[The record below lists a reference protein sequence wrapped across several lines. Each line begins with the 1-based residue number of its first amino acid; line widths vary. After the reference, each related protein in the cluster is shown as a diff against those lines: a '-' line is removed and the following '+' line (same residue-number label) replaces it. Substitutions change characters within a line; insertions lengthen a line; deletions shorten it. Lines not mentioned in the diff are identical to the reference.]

1 VAAAVNKPL
10 FINSRILL
18 FAISLLCHG
27 VTITAQ
33 KGPVAKFSFND
44 SKDYDEVSHKKAKLI
59 GTNFTTDRFGNE
71 NHAVYIAGNKSSY
84 INLGQYP
91 ALKPKAGSIS
101 LWVKMEHPIWSGRG
115 GLYNPIIITKY
126 TRLNDF
132 YESYVIYYMLEPGR
146 LIAGTVQDSTN
157 EVFSHG
163 LSTFKRNSW
172 QHIVLSFDY
181 DSLGLYLNGRLQSKL
196 AKKFETRYLDS
207 DSVVLGGT
215 ANGKNSRFFN
225 GYIDDLEIY
234 DRVLTREE
242 ISALYH
248 APNPNRHK
256 VLLNWL
262 LAGALALLF
271 AFVLYLL
278 IKQQVKKGVLKEK
291 KRFEFYNLV
300 LETELRVNRALMN
313 PHFIFNSLNTLQ
325 NFILKQDH
333 HTANDYLVEF
343 SKLLRKTLES
353 NNSGIISLELELDLL
368 KRYIDIENLRFEK
381 NITYTVEVDTDMAA
395 SAIYIP
401 IMMLQPFLEN
411 AIWHGLLNKQG
422 DKRLK
427 LIISQLDSKHLKC
440 VIDDNGLG
448 RKKKEPAS
456 GEKKSMGINF
466 IQQRLSLLNKIHHLN
481 CSLNI
486 EDKEKESGTTV
497 TIILPILTR

>member
-1 VAAAVNKPL
+1 VANTVNKPI
-10 FINSRILL
+10 FFRIIL
-18 FAISLLCHG
+18 FAISLFCHF
-27 VTITAQ
+27 VPLIAQ

-44 SKDYDEVSHKKAKLI
+44 SKDYNEISHEKVKLV
-59 GTNFTTDRFGNE
+59 GVNHTLDRFGNE
-71 NHAVYIAGNKSSY
+71 NHAIFLAGNRYSY
-84 INLGQYP
+84 ANLGSY
-91 ALKPKAGSIS
+91 ATLKPKVGSIS
-101 LWVKMEHPIWSGRG
+101 VWVKMEHPIWSGLG

-126 TRLNDF
+126 TSLDDF
-132 YESYVIYYMLEPGR
+132 YESYAIYYMLETGK
-146 LIAGTVQDSTN
+146 LAASCVQDSTR
-157 EVFSHG
+157 EVAIFTEHP
-163 LSTFKRNSW
+163 FRRNDW
-172 QHIVLSFDY
+172 QHVVMTFDY
-181 DSLGLYLNGRLQSKL
+181 DSLAMYINGRLEDRL
-196 AKKFETRYLDS
+196 AKKFETPYMDS
-207 DSVVLGGT
+207 DSIMLGNT
-215 ANGKNSRFFN
+215 ANSKNNRFFN

-234 DRVLTREE
+234 DRVLTQEE
-242 ISALYH
+242 INALYH
-248 APNPNRHK
+248 APNPNRYK
-256 VLLNWL
+256 VLLNWVL
-262 LAGALALLF
+262 TSILVLAL

-278 IKQQVKKGVLKEK
+278 INYQIKKGVLKEK
-291 KRFEFYNLV
+291 KRFEFYNLI

-353 NNSGIISLELELDLL
+353 NNSGIISLELELELL

-381 NITYTVEVDTDMAA
+381 NITYTIEVGPAIVP
-395 SAIYIP
+395 SAIRIP

-427 LIISQLDSKHLKC
+427 LFISLVDSKHLKC

-448 RKKKEPAS
+448 RKKKDPSSE
-456 GEKKSMGINF
+456 EKKSMGISF
-466 IQQRLSLLNKIHHLN
+466 ISQRLILLNKIHHLN

-486 EDKEKESGTTV
+486 EDKDKEGGTTV